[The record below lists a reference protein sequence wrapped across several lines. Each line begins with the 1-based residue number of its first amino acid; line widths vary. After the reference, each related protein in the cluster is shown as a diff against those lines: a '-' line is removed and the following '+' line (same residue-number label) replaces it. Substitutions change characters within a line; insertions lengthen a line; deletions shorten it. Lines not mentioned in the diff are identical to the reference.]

1 MSRENVLSVKEKW
14 ALDAQLGELLRGLD
28 VRDDGDTQFKKRLDA
43 LMVQYDIDHETM
55 MDVLAWMHR

>member
-28 VRDDGDTQFKKRLDA
+28 TRNDVDEQFKKRLDA
-43 LMVQYDIDHETM
+43 LMAQYDIDHQTM
-55 MDVLAWMHR
+55 MDVLVWLDR